1 MVHDEYFM
9 NIETGEI
16 LTGTQAIQQ
25 YYGIE
30 KHGCLDAWTDEWKPT
45 GEQASNLLDVPNFA
59 QVINC

>member
-1 MVHDEYFM
+1 M